1 VIARRLTR
9 DELPAELERLVLT
22 HDLRDGNG
30 RPVLEKGR
38 RLTTA
43 DLDALRRT
51 EWRELHVVELEA
63 GDVHEREAGA
73 RLATAVAGAGVD
85 VGAFGGGHW
94 PLVAT
99 HRGLLRVSRESLRAV
114 NAEGALSV
122 YTLLDGQ
129 VVDAGETIAR
139 AKIVPFCVPA
149 AVLVASERTA
159 RSSGGVVGVTAFRH
173 ANVGAVVQESLGSR
187 AMARFRDA
195 LAEKVEWF
203 GSTLLEPEF
212 VAAEAGAIAT
222 ALDALARAGAQLL
235 IIAGSRAMD
244 PLDPAFEA
252 LGGLGAA
259 MVRHGVPA
267 HPGSLFWI
275 AEHDRRYVV
284 GMPSCGLF
292 SKATVFDLVLP
303 RILAGECI
311 TSESLAELGHG
322 GLLTRD
328 MAFRFPPYRP
338 TRGRG
343 EVE

>member
-1 VIARRLTR
+1 VIPRRISR
-9 DELPAELERLVLT
+9 AELPTELDRLVLT
-22 HDLRDGNG
+22 HDLRDANG
-30 RPVLEKGR
+30 RPLLEKGR
-38 RLTTA
+38 RLSSA
-43 DLDALRRT
+43 DRAALLQT
-51 EWRELHVVELEA
+51 DWRELHVVELEEN
-63 GDVHEREAGA
+63 DVHERVAGE
-73 RLATAVAGAGVD
+73 RLARVAAGAGVG
-85 VGAFGGGHW
+85 VGSFGGGHW

-99 HRGLLRVSRESLRAV
+99 HRGLLHVSHEALRAV
-114 NAEGALSV
+114 NAHGALSV

-139 AKIVPFCVPA
+139 AKIVPFAVPA
-149 AVLVASERTA
+149 TTLREGEAAA
-159 RSSGGVVGVTAFRH
+159 RHAGGVVGVTAFR
-173 ANVGAVVQESLGSR
+173 AMRVGAVVQESLGTR

-203 GSTLLEPEF
+203 GSTLLDPAF
-212 VAAEAGAIAT
+212 VAAEAGAIASAIGLLT
-222 ALDALARAGAQLL
+222 QAGADLL
-235 IIAGSRAMD
+235 VIAGSRAMD

-252 LGGLGAA
+252 LGTLGAS
-259 MVRHGVPA
+259 MIRHGVPA

-303 RILAGECI
+303 RIFAGECI
-311 TSESLAELGHG
+311 TSDALAALGHG
-322 GLLTRD
+322 GLLTHD